1 MENLEA
7 VKSAILGLDDEN
19 STSSKIAAVN
29 NKVRLSILEILRNFY
44 NCGHSENN
52 VFKKNPLYS
61 REINSILLNNYGINI
76 TPQMLGQHI
85 KQLIEADLIE
95 EVSIKK
101 EVPNKIGRRKVKGY
115 VLKNDAFD
123 NIFLDINFLS
133 DELLSFFGLYKI
145 NQKFNDGEHCV
156 LTIFNGMDKGKTFK
170 IHKNETILVGRK
182 GDFKECDLAS
192 FTILLDNSYRSV
204 SNVSKP
210 HLKLFFNHDS
220 WCIVDNNSSNGTFL
234 NDKLVKKGI
243 VTKLEKNSFLKLSKG
258 DGGAV
263 IYCSY

>member
-1 MENLEA
+1 MGNLEA
-7 VKSAILGLDDEN
+7 VKSAILNLDGRDIT
-19 STSSKIAAVN
+19 STKIAAVN
-29 NKVRLSILEILRNFY
+29 NKVRLLILEILRDFHNG
-44 NCGHSENN
+44 NLSDNIL
-52 VFKKNPLYS
+52 FKKDPLYS
-61 REINSILLNNYGINI
+61 REINSILLNNYGIDI

-85 KQLIEADLIE
+85 KQLIEADFIE

-115 VLKNDAFD
+115 ILKKDAFD
-123 NIFLDINFLS
+123 NIFLSINFIS
-133 DELLSFFGLYKI
+133 DELLSFFGLYDI

-170 IHKNETILVGRK
+170 VHKNETILIGRK
-182 GDFKECDLAS
+182 GNFKERDLAS
-192 FTILLDNSYRSV
+192 FTILLDNSYESV

-210 HLKLFFNHDS
+210 HLKLFFNQDS
-220 WCIVDNNSSNGTFL
+220 WCIVDNDSSNGTFL
-234 NDKLVKKGI
+234 DDKIVQKGI